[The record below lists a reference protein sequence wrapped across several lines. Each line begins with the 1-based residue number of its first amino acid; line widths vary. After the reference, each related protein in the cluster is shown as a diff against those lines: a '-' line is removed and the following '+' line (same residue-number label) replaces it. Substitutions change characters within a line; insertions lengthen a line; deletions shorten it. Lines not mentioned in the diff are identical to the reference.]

1 MSQNV
6 QTDVAI
12 IGAGPIGL
20 SAIFACGHL
29 GMRCHVIEALSDVG
43 GQCTALYPEK
53 PIYDIPGFPS
63 ITAADLIA
71 RLVAQGRPFAP
82 HFHLGR
88 QAVKLTRA
96 GDVLSLEL
104 SDGSTITARAV
115 IIAAGGGAFGP
126 NRPPLADIER
136 LEGTSVHYWVKDA
149 AVFTGK
155 RIVIAGGGDSAV
167 DWAIALAQHA
177 RSVTLVHRRDRFRCA
192 PASLQ
197 KLDALRLSGRI
208 ALKVPYQLAALQAG
222 TGKLEAIQISHL
234 DGQREWLEADHLLA
248 FFGIVSNLGPLRDF
262 DIDLSGE
269 QILVDPLTMET
280 SERAVF
286 AVGDVAHYSGKQPLI
301 VTGFAEAVTA
311 ARTAYD
317 RVFPGRPF
325 HFQHS
330 TDRGAPQLNV
340 EACKVDTAPMT
351 AALTAA
357 SSET

>member
-1 MSQNV
+1 MSQHV
-6 QTDVAI
+6 ETDIAI

-63 ITAADLIA
+63 IAAADLIA

-82 HFHLGR
+82 HFHLGQ
-88 QAVKLTRA
+88 QAVMLTRA
-96 GDVLSLEL
+96 GDALSVEI
-104 SDGSTITARAV
+104 SDGSTIAARAV

-126 NRPPLADIER
+126 NRPPLAGIQP

-149 AVFTGK
+149 AAFTGK

-167 DWAIALAQHA
+167 DWAIALSQYA
-177 RSVTLVHRRDRFRCA
+177 RSVTLVHRREKFRCA

-197 KLDALRLSGRI
+197 KLDELRLSGRI
-208 ALKVPYQLAALQAG
+208 ALKVPYQLAALHTEA
-222 TGKLEAIQISHL
+222 GKLEAIEISHA
-234 DGQREWLEADHLLA
+234 DGQRERMEAEHLLA
-248 FFGIVSNLGPLRDF
+248 FFGISSNLGPLRDF
-262 DIDLSGE
+262 GIALSGE
-269 QILVDPLTMET
+269 QILVDPFTMET

-286 AVGDVAHYSGKQPLI
+286 AVGDVARYSGKQQLI

-317 RVFPGRPF
+317 RVFPDRPF

-330 TDRGAPQLNV
+330 TDRSAPHLNL
-340 EACKVDTAPMT
+340 EACKVDTELMTVART
-351 AALTAA
+351 AATI
-357 SSET
+357 ET